1 MQDRASRE
9 LARQWDGRDPLARF
23 RKQFYRPAGQIYLD
37 GDSLGLCSQ
46 EAERALLRLL
56 SDWKTKASAAWLDAA
71 TSWSGLPARLST
83 RLAYLLGAMPNE
95 IAIGG
100 STAPHLQQLL
110 AVLYRRQFHR
120 PCILIDAFSSHR
132 ETIQNH
138 LALRGLGAEA
148 QLITIDP
155 ARDRLLEETKL
166 EAALVD
172 PNVQLAILPTV
183 VSATGQLLDVAR
195 LCRAARRAGTLIGLD
210 LSHSLGVMPHA
221 LDEWEADFA
230 IWNHGRFSG
239 AGPGAAGGFY
249 LSSRHFNPAP
259 QIGELPNEH
268 LARNAARLQIG
279 PPAILNLALLD
290 GALRPLG
297 EAGIERARAKSLDLV
312 HFLRAAIEGEI
323 PSLRFAT
330 PREATRRGGH
340 LAVLHPEARKIC
352 QLLEEN
358 GVTADFREPDI
369 ICLAPAPLYNSFVEC
384 WDAVQ
389 ILRRVLPA

>member
-1 MQDRASRE
+1 MHDRASRE

-37 GDSLGLCSQ
+37 GGSLGLCSQ

-56 SDWKTKASAAWLDAA
+56 GDWKTKASAAFLDSSA
-71 TSWSGLPARLST
+71 SWSALPARLAT
-83 RLAYLLGAMPNE
+83 RLAYLLGATPNE

-100 STAPHLQQLL
+100 STGPHLQQLL
-110 AVLYRRQFHR
+110 ATLYRRQFHR
-120 PCILIDAFSSHR
+120 PCILLDAFSSHR
-132 ETIQNH
+132 EAIESH

-155 ARDRLLEETKL
+155 ARDRLLDEAKL
-166 EAALVD
+166 EAALAD
-172 PNVQLAILPTV
+172 PNVQMAILPTV

-195 LCRAARRAGTLIGLD
+195 LCRVARHSGTLIGLD

-221 LDEWEADFA
+221 LDEWGADFA
-230 IWNHGRFSG
+230 IWNHERFSG
-239 AGPGAAGGFY
+239 AGPGAAAGFY
-249 LSSRHFNPAP
+249 LSSRHFHLEP
-259 QIGELPNEH
+259 QIGEPPNDRS
-268 LARNAARLQIG
+268 ARGAMKLQLG
-279 PPAILNLALLD
+279 PPPILSLALLD
-290 GALRPLG
+290 GALRPLE
-297 EAGIERARAKSLDLV
+297 EAGVERTHAKSLDLV

-340 LAVLHPEARKIC
+340 LAVIHPEAQRIC
-352 QLLEEN
+352 QLLQAN